1 MNYVFSTLATDMT
14 YVNWVSPGAGIPP
27 VEGKSIFIQGGA
39 GVAQRG
45 RPGSDI
51 WTPLGRVTEVSDED
65 VDMLERNEVFALHK
79 KNGFI
84 KVQKKSADPEKAVAD
99 MNRKDAS
106 SPRTE
111 SDYPAESG
119 ITVTTDIPK
128 STARPGV

>member
-14 YVNWVSPGAGIPP
+14 YVNWVSPGEGIPP
-27 VEGKSIFIQGGA
+27 VEGKSIFVQGGA

-51 WTPLGRVTEVSDED
+51 WTPLGRVTEVDDED
-65 VDMLERNEVFALHK
+65 LALLERNEVFNLHR
-79 KNGFI
+79 KNKFI
-84 KVQKKSADPEKAVAD
+84 TVQKKNVDVEKVAVD
-99 MNRKDAS
+99 MNRRDNS

-128 STARPGV
+128 STSRPGV